1 MGEEAEDAEVLQE
14 QETRWEMGALS
25 WAQLPL
31 SWGENPLL
39 ADPYDE
45 CLGQL
50 WGFSWRGGGVS
61 SFVFQSGL
69 VWLHEG
75 IWRMS
80 AVNSI

>member
-1 MGEEAEDAEVLQE
+1 MSITKSFTELSRVMGEEAEDAEVLQE

-50 WGFSWRGGGVS
+50 
-61 SFVFQSGL
+61 
-69 VWLHEG
+69 
-75 IWRMS
+75 
-80 AVNSI
+80 

>member
-1 MGEEAEDAEVLQE
+1 MMGEEAEDAEVLQE

-25 WAQLPL
+25 WAQLRL

-50 WGFSWRGGGVS
+50 
-61 SFVFQSGL
+61 
-69 VWLHEG
+69 
-75 IWRMS
+75 
-80 AVNSI
+80 